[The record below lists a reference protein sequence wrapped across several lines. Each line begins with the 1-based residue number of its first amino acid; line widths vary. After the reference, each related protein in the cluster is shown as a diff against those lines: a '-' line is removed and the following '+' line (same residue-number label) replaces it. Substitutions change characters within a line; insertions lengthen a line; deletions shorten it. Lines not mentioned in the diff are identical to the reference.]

1 MSKANFPGILAVAV
15 LAGLLAFATGCGK
28 ENSQPQIPDVPV
40 NFVIDPN
47 STQYL
52 ELSHIGG
59 SIYLTGGYR
68 GILVYRYSL
77 SEFMAFERAC
87 PYDFTLPAA
96 RVDVDTSLI
105 TCYCPAC
112 KSKYILTDGTPFQG
126 PSRYALKQYATTYD
140 GALLYVYN

>member
-1 MSKANFPGILAVAV
+1 MRKVIFLVA
-15 LAGLLAFATGCGK
+15 LLAIGTGCGK

-47 STQYL
+47 STEYL
-52 ELSHIGG
+52 GINHIGG
-59 SIYLTGGYR
+59 SIYLNGGYR
-68 GILVYRYSL
+68 GILVYRLSL
-77 SEFMAFERAC
+77 TEFMAFERAC

-96 RVDVDTSLI
+96 RIEVDTSLI

-112 KSKYILTDGTPFQG
+112 ISKYILTDGTPYAG